1 MSLAKKLDTISSVDN
16 KEDKKSQYIKI
27 IQEIFS
33 SESESS
39 VKTFVEH
46 ITKQNAVV
54 SRQVLQQFAEAF
66 KGKRKA
72 GVGKNLLQSM
82 ISSIDIILSENNSK
96 LFEEVTNSLLYNI
109 AKTFQNEMEEEDE
122 DAFEKAARYMG
133 KINLDSTN
141 QPYTPAK
148 KCKILIH
155 VAQLYL
161 AEGKHREA
169 EIFVNKCRDL
179 IQAKDMPELTKLKF
193 WSAMAQVQDANQ
205 KYHQAAAG
213 YLRLSEK
220 IINPKESLEKLEQG
234 MKCTILSPAGPNRAR
249 LLAKFYKDERSS
261 QLPGA
266 KLVEKMFMERL
277 IDKSDYETFESTLA
291 EHQMRITREGWTLLQ
306 KAVIEHNL
314 IATSK
319 VYSNISM
326 ADLAKILNVDADGA
340 ENIAANMI
348 AQGRLT
354 GKIDQSK
361 GLLHFVSAHVLQNW
375 DANIET
381 LCNSV
386 NGIYEKITL
395 DHPDWVSK
403 QIATVI

>member
-1 MSLAKKLDTISSVDN
+1 
-16 KEDKKSQYIKI
+16 
-27 IQEIFS
+27 
-33 SESESS
+33 
-39 VKTFVEH
+39 
-46 ITKQNAVV
+46 
-54 SRQVLQQFAEAF
+54 
-66 KGKRKA
+66 
-72 GVGKNLLQSM
+72 M
-82 ISSIDIILSENNSK
+82 ISSIDTILSENNTK
-96 LFEEVTNSLLYNI
+96 LFEEVTNSLLYNV
-109 AKTFQNEMEEEDE
+109 AKVFQNEMEEEDE
-122 DAFEKAARYMG
+122 DAFEKAAKYMG

-141 QPYTPAK
+141 QPYTAAK

-169 EIFVNKCRDL
+169 EIFVNRCRDL

-205 KYHQAAAG
+205 KYHQAAGG

-220 IINPKESLEKLEQG
+220 IINPTESLEKLEQG

-249 LLAKFYKDERSS
+249 LLAKFYKDERSA

-277 IDKSDYETFESTLA
+277 IAKSDYEAFENTLA
-291 EHQMRITREGWTLLQ
+291 EHQMRLTKEGWTLLQ

-361 GLLHFVSAHVLQNW
+361 GLLHFVSAHVLQSW

-386 NGIYEKITL
+386 NAIYEKVTL
-395 DHPDWVSK
+395 DHPDWAHQ
-403 QIATVI
+403 QITALQ